1 MLISRYKLYFYTFFV
16 TFWIACCWGFVADE
30 LLPPLHKLDT
40 ARALLVDGVMAVLG
54 LACLRSR
61 TDLGVFL
68 SFIFL
73 SAISSFLLNHE
84 GISFYFNGFRDFIGL
99 LLVVPVLRYFF
110 TSSHSEEFHRSFDKA
125 LFVWLCLQA
134 VCITWQFIRY
144 GAGDMGGGSLGEGGS
159 GMTSMMI
166 YVVSF
171 YLLSKRW
178 DASRYWRSLAENKI
192 YVILLYPTFLNETK
206 ISLILVVAYFV
217 LLIKFDRKL
226 LLKLTYIVPSGL
238 AVFVGLFLIY
248 ASITG
253 QDPEDFL
260 SSELYEEYL
269 YGLDLD
275 ELVDIGQRVQDGLI
289 EVDPTD
295 VWQQDIPRFAKIG
308 LMMPILHGTTGGI
321 IFGEGIGQFKGWVT
335 GRTTSFAREYQ
346 WLMIGSRPMLF
357 VMLVQMGL
365 AGVIWL
371 LWRLSLPV
379 FQGRGGRP
387 MEWQIRALIALCFLI
402 VMLYNDSLRE
412 IVVCTV
418 LFYVLLAVRY
428 SALPEEVDLK
438 E

>member
-1 MLISRYKLYFYTFFV
+1 M
-16 TFWIACCWGFVADE
+16 
-30 LLPPLHKLDT
+30 
-40 ARALLVDGVMAVLG
+40 
-54 LACLRSR
+54 
-61 TDLGVFL
+61 
-68 SFIFL
+68 
-73 SAISSFLLNHE
+73 
-84 GISFYFNGFRDFIGL
+84 
-99 LLVVPVLRYFF
+99 
-110 TSSHSEEFHRSFDKA
+110 
-125 LFVWLCLQA
+125 
-134 VCITWQFIRY
+134 
-144 GAGDMGGGSLGEGGS
+144 
-159 GMTSMMI
+159 
-166 YVVSF
+166 
-171 YLLSKRW
+171 
-178 DASRYWRSLAENKI
+178 
-192 YVILLYPTFLNETK
+192 
-206 ISLILVVAYFV
+206 
-217 LLIKFDRKL
+217 
-226 LLKLTYIVPSGL
+226 PSGL

-275 ELVDIGQRVQDGLI
+275 ELVDIGQKVQDGLI

-335 GRTTSFAREYQ
+335 GRATSFAREYQ

-371 LWRLSLPV
+371 FWRLSLPV

-387 MEWQIRALIALCFLI
+387 MEWQIRALVALCFLI

-428 SALPEEVDLK
+428 QALPEEVVPEK
-438 E
+438 